1 MPQYSEKVIDHFKN
15 PRNMGSIP
23 DADGIGTVGNPV
35 CGDIMT
41 IYIKVR
47 DGLITDCRFETF
59 GCVAA
64 IASSSMTTELIKNKT
79 LEEALKLTNK
89 SVVSELEGL
98 PPAKVHC
105 SVLAEQAIKAA
116 IDDYK
121 SKNGL

>member
-1 MPQYSEKVIDHFKN
+1 MRQYSEKVIDHFKN

-23 DADGIGTVGNPV
+23 DADGVGSVGNPV
-35 CGDIMT
+35 CGDMMT

-47 DGLITDCRFETF
+47 DGIITDCKFETF

-79 LEEALKLTNK
+79 LDEALKLTNK

-116 IDDYK
+116 IDNYK
-121 SKNGL
+121 SKI

>member
-89 SVVSELEGL
+89 SVISELEGL

>member
-1 MPQYSEKVIDHFKN
+1 MRQYSEKVIDHFKN

-23 DADGIGTVGNPV
+23 DADGIGSVGNPV
-35 CGDIMT
+35 CGDMMT

-47 DGLITDCRFETF
+47 DNIITDCKFETF

-79 LEEALKLTNK
+79 LDEALKITNK
-89 SVVSELEGL
+89 SVVSELKGL

-121 SKNGL
+121 SRI